1 MHTKTDVLGIVVLVL
16 MLPKMVITSVWNT
29 RANTGVLWTKRPT
42 PTRTQSPFNFLS
54 FISIDLPDVFHSTPL
69 LSRVVCISLLSTTT
83 SSRFE
88 STFSS
93 RSAHSRVLR
102 RIFYLRTNERT
113 NKILRRRKKK
123 QKKKKSFV
131 LSIVFVLR
139 AHTRTRPRTN
149 TTPRPR
155 VSRRRRRRRRR
166 HGRGRATIK
175 FVVDAFFDAC
185 AFQSPRVDTRGGGET
200 QNVFS
205 F

>member
-1 MHTKTDVLGIVVLVL
+1 

-42 PTRTQSPFNFLS
+42 PTRSRSPTRSPTRTQSPFNFLS

-113 NKILRRRKKK
+113 NEKNFAT
-123 QKKKKSFV
+123 KKKKAKKKKVVRFIH
-131 LSIVFVLR
+131 SICVAR
-139 AHTRTRPRTN
+139 AHENTTAHEHDTATARFSTTTTTTTRTR
-149 TTPRPR
+149 
-155 VSRRRRRRRRR
+155 SRDYK
-166 HGRGRATIK
+166 I
-175 FVVDAFFDAC
+175 C
-185 AFQSPRVDTRGGGET
+185 C
-200 QNVFS
+200 
-205 F
+205 